1 METKKAL
8 LVISFGTSYEETRK
22 KTIERIEE
30 DLKNAFPDRIFF
42 RAWTSGFI
50 RKKLKERDGLVIP
63 SVEEAL
69 EEIARAGITDLL
81 IQPTH
86 IQAGG
91 EFAKITRAV
100 SGYENSGMKIR
111 IGRPLLDTKEDIAE
125 MAEVLTGMFSGMNKA
140 EMTVFMGHGSEDA
153 ALPVYD
159 LLGKAFEQ
167 AGQGDFVVGTVEFE
181 PGIGIVLDKVKE
193 QKPKRVILTPFLIV
207 AGDHA
212 LNDMAGEEE
221 DSWKNRIAAEGP
233 KVECIVKG
241 MGEYPQIRALFVK
254 KAKEAL

>member
-1 METKKAL
+1 MKTKKAL

-30 DLKNAFPDRIFF
+30 DLKNTFPDRTFF
-42 RAWTSGFI
+42 RAWTSGVI
-50 RKKLKERDGLVIP
+50 RRKIKDRDGLVIP

-69 EEIARAGITDLL
+69 EEIEKAGITDLL

-91 EFAKITRAV
+91 EYAGIMQAV
-100 SGYENSGMKIR
+100 RLYENTGMKIR
-111 IGRPLLDTKEDIAE
+111 IGRPLLDTEEDIKE
-125 MAEVLTGMFSGMNKA
+125 MAGILTGLFSGAEKA
-140 EMTVFMGHGSEDA
+140 DMTVFMGHGSEKA
-153 ALPVYD
+153 ALPVYK
-159 LLGKAFEQ
+159 LLGEAFEQ
-167 AGQGDFVVGTVEFE
+167 TGHGDFVVGTVEFD
-181 PGIGIVLDKVKE
+181 PGIGIVLDKVRE
-193 QKPKRVILTPFLIV
+193 QKPERVVLTPFLIV

-212 LNDMAGEEE
+212 LNDMSGDEE

-233 KVECIVKG
+233 EVDCIVKG
-241 MGEYPQIRALFVK
+241 MGEYPQIRALFVR